1 MDTRFADMVKD
12 AFKLAAKIVNNN
24 SDAHDVIQ
32 DAATIA
38 LNHEKA
44 PKLDA
49 DNFKPWFYRVVRN
62 RSIDKLRSIQRE
74 QKRAASN
81 EEEAIDN
88 ISSQAAHTLNPEY
101 QLVKQQQH
109 TALNQALISISVQ
122 QREIVLLKDYHD
134 FSYLQIAEILDIA
147 PGSVMSR
154 LHRSRNALKEA
165 LLKQVKEDKHHDEH

>member
-1 MDTRFADMVKD
+1 
-12 AFKLAAKIVNNN
+12 
-24 SDAHDVIQ
+24 
-32 DAATIA
+32 
-38 LNHEKA
+38 
-44 PKLDA
+44 
-49 DNFKPWFYRVVRN
+49 
-62 RSIDKLRSIQRE
+62 
-74 QKRAASN
+74 
-81 EEEAIDN
+81 
-88 ISSQAAHTLNPEY
+88 
-101 QLVKQQQH
+101 LVKQQQH